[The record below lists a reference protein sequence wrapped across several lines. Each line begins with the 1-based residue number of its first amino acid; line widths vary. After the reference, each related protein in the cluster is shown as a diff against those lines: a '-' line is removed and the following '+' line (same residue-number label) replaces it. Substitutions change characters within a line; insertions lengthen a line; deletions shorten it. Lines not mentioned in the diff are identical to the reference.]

1 MDEGFAVIGAHRGRD
16 VCRHCRYAGWLFLLV
31 ENAVGVL
38 GLLVLLLKLL
48 TPLLRTVAALFLYR
62 SASAVL
68 QPVADDPLCRCI
80 GEFGEVFSL
89 LFIIELSVGAMFM
102 LLCAEMLTV
111 GTMTVMLR

>member
-1 MDEGFAVIGAHRGRD
+1 M
-16 VCRHCRYAGWLFLLV
+16 

-68 QPVADDPLCRCI
+68 QPVSDSPLCRCI

>member
-1 MDEGFAVIGAHRGRD
+1 M
-16 VCRHCRYAGWLFLLV
+16 

-68 QPVADDPLCRCI
+68 QPVADSPLCRCI

-102 LLCAEMLTV
+102 LLCVEMLTV